1 MNNIDRL
8 LLENNNIKQFAKG
21 YLNYLSQLLKQLD
34 TDAIA
39 AFVEELESAR
49 RQHKT
54 IFIAGNGGSAATASH
69 MGNDIGL
76 AASKVGKDE
85 AFRAFAL
92 TDNVALLT
100 AIANDDGYDNIF
112 VNQLKVHY
120 RERDMLIVISASGN
134 SSNLIKAV
142 KWVKEKHGKVIGLL
156 GFEGGKLEEMCDI
169 VVQPKAHKGEY
180 GPVEDIHMIIDH
192 LVTAWLYHIA

>member
-34 TDAIA
+34 TDAIS

-69 MGNDIGL
+69 MANDFGSV
-76 AASKVGKDE
+76 ASKVGKDKH
-85 AFRAFAL
+85 FRAFAL
-92 TDNVALLT
+92 TDNVALIS
-100 AIANDDGYDNIF
+100 AIANDYGYDNIF
-112 VNQLKVHY
+112 VHQLKIHY
-120 RERDMLIVISASGN
+120 REGDLLIAISASGN
-134 SSNLIKAV
+134 SENLLKAAE
-142 KWVKEKHGKVIGLL
+142 WVKNQHGKVVGLV
-156 GFEGGKLEEMCDI
+156 GFEGGKLEEICDI
-169 VVQPKAHKGEY
+169 VIHPKTPKGEY

-192 LVTAWLYHIA
+192 LITSWLYHIA